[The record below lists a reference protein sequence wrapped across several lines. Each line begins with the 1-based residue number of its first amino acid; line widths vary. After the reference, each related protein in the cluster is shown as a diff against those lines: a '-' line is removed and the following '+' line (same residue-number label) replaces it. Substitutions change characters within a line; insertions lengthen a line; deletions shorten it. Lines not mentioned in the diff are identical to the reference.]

1 LRRGKALC
9 IVKAIL
15 LPGNPDEDNP
25 INSPEN
31 HQHSTA
37 ESRPEL
43 SIVVPAYNE
52 ERRLPASL
60 QAIHHYLNGRDY
72 RSELIVVD
80 DGSQDRTA
88 EVAEASQAE
97 IPNLRVIRNP
107 HRGKAYAL
115 KSGVLASQG
124 ATVFLCDADLSM
136 PIEEIAKFLPYI
148 AQGYGVVIG
157 SREAPGAHRYG
168 EPPHRHLMGRVFN
181 YLVRLVVMSEFQD
194 TQCGFKC
201 LSRDAA
207 FEIFPRLQ
215 VRTDNVE
222 VQGPMVT
229 GFDVELLY
237 LARKLGYRIAEVGV
251 QWYYAPGSKVNPVQ
265 DTLRMIADVLKVRIN
280 DRRGF
285 YNLPAPSPKATQG

>member
-1 LRRGKALC
+1 MC
-9 IVKAIL
+9 IVLARSCRAGKR
-15 LPGNPDEDNP
+15 DEDKP
-25 INSPEN
+25 IISRSESP
-31 HQHSTA
+31 A
-37 ESRPEL
+37 AKPPFL

-60 QAIHHYLNGRDY
+60 QAIHQYLAGRAY

-80 DGSQDRTA
+80 DGSEDGTA
-88 EVAEASQAE
+88 AVAEASQAE

-115 KSGVLASQG
+115 KSGVLASRGQL
-124 ATVFLCDADLSM
+124 VFLCDADLSM
-136 PIEEIAKFLPYI
+136 PIGEIEKFLPYLS
-148 AQGYGVVIG
+148 QGFGVAIG

-201 LSRDAA
+201 LSREAA

-215 VRTDNVE
+215 VRTENVE
-222 VQGPMVT
+222 VKGPMVT

-237 LARKLGYRIAEVGV
+237 LARKLGYRVAEVGI
-251 QWYYAPGSKVNPVQ
+251 QWHYAPGSKVNPVQ
-265 DTLRMIADVLKVRIN
+265 DTLRMISDVLKVRIN
-280 DRRGF
+280 DRRG
-285 YNLPAPSPKATQG
+285 YYDLPGRPSPKVTPG